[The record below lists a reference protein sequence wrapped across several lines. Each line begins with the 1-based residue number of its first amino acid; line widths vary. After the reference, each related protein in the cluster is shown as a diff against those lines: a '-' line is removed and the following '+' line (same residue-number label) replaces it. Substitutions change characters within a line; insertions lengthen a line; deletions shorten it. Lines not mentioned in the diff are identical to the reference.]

1 MSALASVDLVDPM
14 ELAARVFCPQR
25 PAMAAALECVYAMPA
40 ALAAEAAAGGVSWDE
55 RRGWISWKS
64 PDGTEQKFRSDLG
77 HFDAEQAWEAL
88 VSHGLVNED
97 WLSDET
103 RSFLTTSLHRAKLD
117 ASMSPKRLRH
127 PHTLKSC
134 VLAAA
139 DMAALESVESLT
151 REACAAL
158 EPWGLPR
165 LARSVLWQFDD
176 PPAYGEQ
183 TFLASDRDA
192 PRRAQYVDDLVDPW
206 LEAVAVRAAPALLR
220 ASAALGAIDESARK
234 TSFAQRPKAWSA
246 RHAKLAFVIAT
257 DAARWRSAAFGGR
270 AVAAPVRD
278 PEFPASL
285 IDAEFSALANPFAP
299 LATVYALG
307 YGLSSIEQEL
317 RFVAV
322 EA

>member
-14 ELAARVFCPQR
+14 ELASRVFCPQR
-25 PAMAAALECVYAMPA
+25 PAIAAALECVYAMPA
-40 ALAAEAAAGGVSWDE
+40 ASASEAAAGGVSWDE
-55 RRGWISWKS
+55 KRCWICWKS
-64 PDGTEQKFRSDLG
+64 PDGSEQRFRADLG

-97 WLSDET
+97 WLSDES

-117 ASMSPKRLRH
+117 AGMSPKRLRH

-139 DMAALESVESLT
+139 DMAALASVESLT

-165 LARSVLWQFDD
+165 VARSMLWQFDD

-192 PRRAQYVDDLVDPW
+192 RPRAQYVDELLDPW
-206 LEAVAVRAAPALLR
+206 LEAVAVRATPALMR
-220 ASAALGAIDESARK
+220 ASAALGAVDASARK
-234 TSFAQRPKAWSA
+234 TSFAQREKAWSA

-257 DAARWRSAAFGGR
+257 DAARWRAAAKAGR

-278 PEFPASL
+278 PEFPSSL
-285 IDAEFSALANPFAP
+285 IDVAFSALPNPFAP

-307 YGLSSIEQEL
+307 YGLSSIEEEL